1 MFFKTRA
8 SLYHH
13 VGFNA
18 RWRLHNNLQIKEV
31 SRNNKYIDVDIFK
44 LLKFGLEENEKL

>member
-31 SRNNKYIDVDIFK
+31 SRNNKYTDVDIFK
-44 LLKFGLEENEKL
+44 LLKFGLEEIEKL

>member
-18 RWRLHNNLQIKEV
+18 RWRLHNNLQIKRSV
-31 SRNNKYIDVDIFK
+31 KKQYIDVDISK
-44 LLKFGLEENEKL
+44 LLKIGLEEIEKL